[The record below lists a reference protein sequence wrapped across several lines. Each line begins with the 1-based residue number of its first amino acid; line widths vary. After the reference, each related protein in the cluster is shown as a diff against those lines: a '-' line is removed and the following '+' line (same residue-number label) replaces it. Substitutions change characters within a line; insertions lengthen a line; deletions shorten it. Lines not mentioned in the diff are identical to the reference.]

1 MKYFRMSVVILLGC
15 FAFAGQPTPAS
26 SAYVVG
32 IRLKGPNW
40 TPNLDTDAGRR
51 MMEGHIA
58 VIEKMFTS
66 GKLLAAGPFTDPTE
80 LRGLLLFQECTVE
93 QARAMAEEDPVV
105 KGGQIRIE
113 YHTWSAPQKLRSA
126 P

>member
-1 MKYFRMSVVILLGC
+1 MKYVRMSAAILLGC
-15 FAFAGQPTPAS
+15 FAFAGQRTPAS

-40 TPNLDTDAGRR
+40 TPSLDTDTGRR

-58 VIEKMFTS
+58 VIDKMFAS

-80 LRGLLLFQECTVE
+80 LRGLLLFRDCTVE

-105 KGGQIRIE
+105 KAGQIRME
-113 YHTWSAPQKLRSA
+113 YHTWGTPQKLRSV

>member
-1 MKYFRMSVVILLGC
+1 MKYLRMPVVILLGC
-15 FAFAGQPTPAS
+15 FAFAGQRTTVS
-26 SAYVVG
+26 GAYVVG
-32 IRLKGPNW
+32 IRLKGSNW

-58 VIEKMFTS
+58 VIEKMFAS

-80 LRGLLLFQECTVE
+80 LRGLLLFRDCTIE

-113 YHTWSAPQKLRSA
+113 YHTWSAPQKLRSE

>member
-1 MKYFRMSVVILLGC
+1 MKYLRISAVVLLGC
-15 FAFAGQPTPAS
+15 FAFAGQRTPAS

-40 TPNLDTDAGRR
+40 TANMDTDAGRR
-51 MMEGHIA
+51 MMEGHIR
-58 VIEKMFTS
+58 VIERMIAS
-66 GKLLAAGPFTDPTE
+66 RKLLAAGPFTDPTD
-80 LRGLLLFQECTVE
+80 LRGLLLFRDCTVD
-93 QARAMAEEDPVV
+93 QARAMADEDPVV

-113 YHTWSAPQKLRSA
+113 YHTWVVPQKLRSE

>member
-1 MKYFRMSVVILLGC
+1 MKYLRMPVVILLGC
-15 FAFAGQPTPAS
+15 FAFAGQRTPVS

-40 TPNLDTDAGRR
+40 TPNLDTDGGRR

-58 VIEKMFTS
+58 VIEKMFAS

-80 LRGLLLFQECTVE
+80 LRGLLLFRDCTIE

-113 YHTWSAPQKLRSA
+113 YHTWSAPQKLRSE

>member
-1 MKYFRMSVVILLGC
+1 MKYFRMSAVILFGC
-15 FAFAGQPTPAS
+15 FAFAGQRTPAS
-26 SAYVVG
+26 STYVVG

-40 TPNLDTDAGRR
+40 THSLDTDAGRR
-51 MMEGHIA
+51 MMAGHIA
-58 VIEKMFTS
+58 VIEKMTAS

-80 LRGLLLFQECTVE
+80 LRGLLLFRDCTLE
-93 QARAMAEEDPVV
+93 EARVMAEEDPVV
-105 KGGQIRIE
+105 MGGQIRIE